1 MSDLVE
7 QARKVL
13 KDNGS
18 RWTKQRQQM
27 IEILA
32 EHPDHYI
39 DFTDVDQR
47 LRKDNPGLSHGT
59 VYRNLKDFES
69 LGIVETRQAGERMQV
84 KVCCDSNHHH
94 HFICDVCGRVQEIQ
108 CHQLIMPFL
117 PSNYRGLKLM
127 VIRLSCMVFALIVG
141 QKKKRQ
147 NNFNFP

>member
-1 MSDLVE
+1 MSTLVE

-18 RWTKQRQQM
+18 RWTKQRQRM

-108 CHQLIMPFL
+108 MPPIDYAFFAKQLPGAKINGHTFEL
-117 PSNYRGLKLM
+117 HG
-127 VIRLSCMVFALIVG
+127 ICADC
-141 QKKKRQ
+141 QAKKEKAK
-147 NNFNFP
+147 

>member
-1 MSDLVE
+1 MSTLVE

-47 LRKDNPGLSHGT
+47 LRKDNPGLSHGN
-59 VYRNLKDFES
+59 V
-69 LGIVETRQAGERMQV
+69 
-84 KVCCDSNHHH
+84 
-94 HFICDVCGRVQEIQ
+94 
-108 CHQLIMPFL
+108 
-117 PSNYRGLKLM
+117 
-127 VIRLSCMVFALIVG
+127 
-141 QKKKRQ
+141 
-147 NNFNFP
+147 